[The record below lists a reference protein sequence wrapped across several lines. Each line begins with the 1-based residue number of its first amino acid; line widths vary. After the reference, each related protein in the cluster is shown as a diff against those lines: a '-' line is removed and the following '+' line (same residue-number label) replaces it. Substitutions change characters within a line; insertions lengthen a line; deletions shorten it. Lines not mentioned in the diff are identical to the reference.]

1 MREARAASR
10 LVLLVTAG
18 LTMLVPTWDAGATPS
33 LDRGKTLASG
43 SYRMTDQN
51 VTRTY
56 RVFVPS
62 RYQPG
67 TAYPLVMVFHG
78 WGGDENEFLDDK
90 NVTTLADQRGYV
102 VVAPRGLGSAAP
114 DSNPNSWSFRGS
126 TTGLAGTNEDG
137 ASRNQATSGAA
148 ICDPNRTPN
157 FTYPSCK
164 NIARSTCSWTQC
176 QADDIAFALALVKEI
191 ESKLCVDTVRVFA
204 SGGSNG
210 GMFTWEL
217 GQNAASAPIFR
228 AVASLIGLPHR
239 GYLDTPG
246 RAGRMPVLV
255 ITGTHDTTVPP
266 GTWES
271 TSYTTTSD
279 GNAYYYTGAS
289 AIVRSWGTANSCP
302 YHGTPA
308 ASFSTGTTQVD
319 CRTYCG
325 GSEQG
330 WSGGSAGVGWPN
342 VLDCRAAMGHTYDFS
357 WSWKLILD
365 FFDAHSLRP
374 AR

>member
-1 MREARAASR
+1 VREARAASR

-217 GQNAASAPIFR
+217 GQARTIRPCRR
-228 AVASLIGLPHR
+228 A
-239 GYLDTPG
+239 PG
-246 RAGRMPVLV
+246 RAQVTQRPA
-255 ITGTHDTTVPP
+255 TGTR
-266 GTWES
+266 
-271 TSYTTTSD
+271 TTTLVRQQLYEA
-279 GNAYYYTGAS
+279 GELRIAVPTMVPRPLPS
-289 AIVRSWGTANSCP
+289 ARAPLRWIAVLI
-302 YHGTPA
+302 A
-308 ASFSTGTTQVD
+308 AAVSRAG
-319 CRTYCG
+319 R
-325 GSEQG
+325 EARQG
-330 WSGGSAGVGWPN
+330 SGGQTCSTVEPLWDTRTTSAGRG
-342 VLDCRAAMGHTYDFS
+342 S
-357 WSWKLILD
+357 
-365 FFDAHSLRP
+365 
-374 AR
+374 